1 MRYVESLPTKAVS
14 LPHVKIKTIKNLKRS
29 MRKVN
34 IYLIS
39 QMTPVKKICITF
51 FPNHFNGYV
60 LVPEALALLFY
71 PVTKDGASL
80 GRSVL

>member
-1 MRYVESLPTKAVS
+1 
-14 LPHVKIKTIKNLKRS
+14 

-51 FPNHFNGYV
+51 FPNHFNGCV

-80 GRSVL
+80 GRSVLWLSVQDSLTSEEFPGVARKLFKF